1 MLSMHGVSKEVTF
14 PFTFSE
20 NQFRG
25 TVEVNRF
32 DYKIGEETSTT
43 SVDEIASLEIIA
55 VLN

>member
-1 MLSMHGVSKEVTF
+1 MHGVSKEVTF